1 VERPSGSLEAGESLT
16 PRADIIGGVGLTA
29 VFFDAGE
36 TLVYPHPS
44 FAELFTE
51 VLRSEGHVVDP
62 AVVQEVVSAYSKKFT
77 ETVQSGEARLWSTSR
92 ERSRAFWDGVYRGF
106 LHEVG
111 VGEAHDRLVDRLYG
125 TFSDLRSYRLHPD
138 VVPTLD
144 RLRAAGLSLGV
155 VSNFEEWLERLL
167 ENLGVADY
175 FPVRVISGIEGV
187 EKPDP
192 EIFQIALERSG
203 VTAEESA
210 YVGDHP
216 YFDIDAAAEVGMVP
230 VLIDRRGRYPDAE
243 GIRITSL
250 EDLPA
255 AVGLGA

>member
-1 VERPSGSLEAGESLT
+1 VAP
-16 PRADIIGGVGLTA
+16 PKA

-51 VLRSEGHVVDP
+51 VLRTEGVVVDP
-62 AVVQEVVSAYSKKFT
+62 AVVQEVVSAYSQKFT
-77 ETVQSGEARLWSTSR
+77 ETVQSGEGHLWSTSP

-106 LHEVG
+106 LEEVG
-111 VGEAHDRLVDRLYG
+111 VADHHDRLVDRLYI
-125 TFSDLRSYRLHPD
+125 TFTDLASYRLHPD

-144 RLRAAGLSLGV
+144 RLRRAGLSLGV
-155 VSNFEEWLERLL
+155 ISNFEEWLERLL
-167 ENLGVADY
+167 ETLGVTGY
-175 FPVRVISGIEGV
+175 FPVRVISGVEGV

-192 EIFQIALERSG
+192 EIFRIALERAG
-203 VTAEESA
+203 VTARESV

-216 YFDIDAAAEVGMVP
+216 FFDIEAAEEVGMVA

-243 GIRITSL
+243 GTRITSL

-255 AVGLGA
+255 AVGIEE